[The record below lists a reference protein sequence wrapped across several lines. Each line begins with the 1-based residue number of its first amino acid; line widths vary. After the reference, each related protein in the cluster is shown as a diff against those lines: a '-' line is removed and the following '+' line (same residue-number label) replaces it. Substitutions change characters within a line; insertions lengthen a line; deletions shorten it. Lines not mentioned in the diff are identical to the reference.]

1 MSEWKNFRKK
11 NYGKNICAMYGKGVI
26 DFAPESMENIT
37 NGNFKSYDEYLVVQR
52 DSCGKN
58 RRYFE
63 MCYYHIG
70 GAYADFKGKIL
81 RFDETKGKVLFKR
94 IMLNGMYGD
103 GTGFYGKEDHVWMD
117 KADFEELSVNDCVQF
132 EADIYRYMRKKD
144 GKLIDYGLQ
153 NPKEIRKI
161 ESYEVPTDEE
171 LIDQQLNQLVCETC
185 RYQEQCYLGMCIANK
200 QEREARFQLLKNFQ
214 PGKFTPFTVLLAYE
228 LEYRMFLQTG
238 GITLS
243 EKDPNFKIM
252 KKLISICKSY
262 PVYYMGDVKE
272 AFAKMT
278 LPEKARIYIE

>member
-1 MSEWKNFRKK
+1 
-11 NYGKNICAMYGKGVI
+11 
-26 DFAPESMENIT
+26 
-37 NGNFKSYDEYLVVQR
+37 
-52 DSCGKN
+52 
-58 RRYFE
+58 
-63 MCYYHIG
+63 MCYYHMG

-117 KADFEELSVNDCVQF
+117 KADFEEFSVNDCVQF

-171 LIDQQLNQLVCETC
+171 LIDQQIRQLVCETC
-185 RYQEQCYLGMCIANK
+185 RYQEQCYFGMCIANE
-200 QEREARFQLLKNFQ
+200 QERENRFNLLKNLQ
-214 PGKFTPFTVLLAYE
+214 PGKFTPYTVMLAYE
-228 LEYRMFLQTG
+228 LEYRIFLQTG

-243 EKDPNFKIM
+243 EKNPNFKIM
-252 KKLISICKSY
+252 KKLISICESY
-262 PVYYMGDVKE
+262 PVYYTGDVKE
-272 AFAKMT
+272 AFAKMAM
-278 LPEKARIYIE
+278 PEKNRIYIE

>member
-1 MSEWKNFRKK
+1 MEKFPQK
-11 NYGKNICAMYGKGVI
+11 NYGKNVCAMYGKGVI
-26 DFAPESMENIT
+26 DFATESMENIT

-63 MCYYHIG
+63 MCYYHMG

-117 KADFEELSVNDCVQF
+117 KADFEEFSVNDCVQF

-171 LIDQQLNQLVCETC
+171 LIDQQIRQLVCETC
-185 RYQEQCYLGMCIANK
+185 RYQEQCYFGMCIANE
-200 QEREARFQLLKNFQ
+200 QERENRFNLLKNLQ
-214 PGKFTPFTVLLAYE
+214 PGKFTPYTVMLAYE
-228 LEYRMFLQTG
+228 LEYRIFLQTG

-243 EKDPNFKIM
+243 EKNPNFKIM
-252 KKLISICKSY
+252 KKLISICESY
-262 PVYYMGDVKE
+262 PAYYTGDVKE
-272 AFAKMT
+272 AFAKMAM
-278 LPEKARIYIE
+278 PEKNRIYIE